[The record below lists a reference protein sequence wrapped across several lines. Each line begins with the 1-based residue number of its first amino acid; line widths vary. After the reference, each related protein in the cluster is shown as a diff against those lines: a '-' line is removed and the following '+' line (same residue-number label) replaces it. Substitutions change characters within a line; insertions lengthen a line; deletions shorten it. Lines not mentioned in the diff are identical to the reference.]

1 MSRGCEWIG
10 DSGVVCISIKSLKDS
25 NSWCWDFRRVVRKT
39 SKWGLSLNFV
49 VEVGLRGV
57 RVIFFWSFW
66 KE

>member
-1 MSRGCEWIG
+1 MLLGFEKG
-10 DSGVVCISIKSLKDS
+10 GEKDIQL
-25 NSWCWDFRRVVRKT
+25 
-39 SKWGLSLNFV
+39 GLSLDFV